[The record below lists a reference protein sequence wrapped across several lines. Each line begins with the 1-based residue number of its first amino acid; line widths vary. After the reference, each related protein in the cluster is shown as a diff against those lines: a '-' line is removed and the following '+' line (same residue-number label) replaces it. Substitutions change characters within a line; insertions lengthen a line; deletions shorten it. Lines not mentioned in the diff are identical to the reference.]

1 MILIFQSTLAKE
13 KDSTSIFYKYY
24 FKSHLTMV
32 DDDCDACGC
41 SASGGSMGFSSMLN
55 SNFVGTRYFN
65 QEYRTTDG
73 LYSNSSWYQENFKTV
88 QLWARIPVFK
98 KFQVSAQIPYHNHNR
113 DTNKG
118 VESLQG
124 IGDINLMGIYQLY
137 QTHRDSAV
145 FVHTLNLGAGLKL
158 PTGKYEQY
166 NSGLVN
172 PSFQLGTGSWDYTIM
187 AEYVIKRK
195 HLGLNNMMNYIFKTE
210 NNNYY
215 RFGNQFNYS
224 STLFYLFETDGELA
238 IAPQL
243 GIAGE
248 VYDSNYQYRELLRF
262 TKGNVFFGKIGFE
275 LGKNRFSLGAN
286 TMFPLVQNLADGR
299 VEAQIRWS
307 LNVNFSL

>member
-1 MILIFQSTLAKE
+1 MILTIQIASAIE
-13 KDSTSIFYKYY
+13 KDSTSIFRKYY
-24 FKSHLTMV
+24 FKPHITMA

-41 SASGGSMGFSSMLN
+41 SASGGSMGFASMLN
-55 SNFVGTRYFN
+55 SNFVGIRYFN

-73 LYSNSSWYQENFKTV
+73 LYSNSLWYQEKFKTL
-88 QLWARIPVFK
+88 QIWARIPVFK
-98 KFQVSAQIPYHNHNR
+98 KFQVSAQIPYHSHDR

-118 VESLQG
+118 IQTIQG
-124 IGDINLMGIYQLY
+124 VGDINIMGIYQLL
-137 QTHRDSAV
+137 QTHKDSTV
-145 FVHTLNLGAGLKL
+145 FVHTLNLGVGVKL
-158 PTGKYEQY
+158 PTGKYEQS

-187 AEYVIKRK
+187 TEYVLKRK
-195 HLGLNNMMNYIFKTE
+195 RIGLNSMLNYIFKTE
-210 NNNYY
+210 NSNYY

-224 STLFYLFETDGELA
+224 STLFYLFETDDELA

-262 TKGNVFFGKIGFE
+262 TKGDVFFGKIGFE
-275 LGKNRFSLGAN
+275 LGKKRFSIGGN
-286 TMFPLVQNLADGR
+286 TMFPLVQNLASGR

-307 LNVNFSL
+307 FNINFSL